1 MFDVSLHRIWEDPLD
16 SCFLHAGA
24 QHISSISRASFQSDQ
39 EASFILPDIIRR
51 NINPRPHGLYSP
63 TKKLRLFCRILS
75 GAVLT
80 PARMVYI
87 STKLGRS
94 KNTLTMAKYKPI
106 DMVDHYRGK
115 ICSHSDTYFQKRGK
129 TLCTGKICKP
139 RNLDKDPYS
148 SAEIAVHNKFS
159 QVIEAIK
166 SLTEEQK
173 AAYKTAFDKQT
184 KYTSLRGYIFAQ
196 EYAKLN

>member
-1 MFDVSLHRIWEDPLD
+1 
-16 SCFLHAGA
+16 
-24 QHISSISRASFQSDQ
+24 
-39 EASFILPDIIRR
+39 
-51 NINPRPHGLYSP
+51 
-63 TKKLRLFCRILS
+63 
-75 GAVLT
+75 
-80 PARMVYI
+80 
-87 STKLGRS
+87 
-94 KNTLTMAKYKPI
+94 MAKYKPI

-196 EYAKLN
+196 EYAKLGN